1 MTPLTRAEIEARQ
14 LDGLRELRAAL
25 VPANRFYAPRLAA
38 DFPSLAA
45 FSEQVP
51 FTTKADLVADQ
62 LAHPPFGTNQT
73 YPLEQYNRFCQ
84 TSGTTGSPLRWLD
97 TPSSWEWMTGCWR
110 RVFESAGAT
119 PADRVF
125 FAFSFG
131 PFLGFW
137 TAFDAA
143 ARLGCLAIPGGG
155 MGSTARLRT
164 LLDSGATILC
174 CTPTYAIRLGEVAQ
188 AERVDLAASAV
199 RTIIVAGE
207 PGGSVAG
214 TRALIERLWPG
225 ARIVDHHG
233 MTETGPISY
242 ECPRQPR
249 TLHVMEP
256 EFFPEIIDPATG
268 TPAAAGSPGEL
279 VITNLGRVAAPVL
292 RYRTGDI
299 VQPGP
304 AGPCACGSHEM
315 TLVGGIVARR
325 DDMVVI
331 RGVNVYPS
339 AIEDI
344 VRACGGVAEYRVEVA
359 TVRSM
364 VEMSIDVEPEPDASR
379 HVQHRLETALRDAL
393 GLRIPIRLL
402 PPGTLPRFEM
412 KSKRWIRKQP

>member
-1 MTPLTRAEIEARQ
+1 MNPLTRAEIEARQ
-14 LDGLRELRAAL
+14 LAGLRELRAAL
-25 VPANRFYAPRLAA
+25 TPANRFYTPRLAA
-38 DFPSLAA
+38 DFQTLAD
-45 FSEQVP
+45 FSQQVP
-51 FTTKADLVADQ
+51 LTTKSDFVADQ
-62 LAHPPFGTNQT
+62 LAHPPFGTNLT
-73 YPLEQYNRFCQ
+73 YPLEQYTRFCQ

-97 TPSSWEWMTGCWR
+97 TPASWQWMTCCWR
-110 RVFESAGAT
+110 RVFQSAGAT

-143 ARLGCLAIPGGG
+143 TSLGCLAIPGGG

-174 CTPTYAIRLGEVAQ
+174 CTPTYAIRLGEVAL
-188 AERVDLAASAV
+188 AERFDLGRSAIRAV
-199 RTIIVAGE
+199 IVAGE

-214 TRALIERLWPG
+214 TRSLIERYWPG

-249 TLHVMEP
+249 VLHVMEP
-256 EFFPEIIDPATG
+256 EFFPEIVDPATG
-268 TPAAAGSPGEL
+268 LPSAPGASGEL
-279 VITNLGRVAAPVL
+279 VITNLGRLAAPVV

-304 AGPCACGSHEM
+304 SGPCACRSHEM
-315 TLVGGIVARR
+315 SLIGGIVARR

-344 VRACGGVAEYRVEVA
+344 LRSCGGVAEYRVEVA
-359 TVRSM
+359 TIRSM
-364 VEMSIDVEPEPDASR
+364 VEMSIDVEPEPDAAR
-379 HVQHRLETALRDAL
+379 HLSHRLETALRDAL

-412 KSKRWIRKQP
+412 KSKRWVRK